1 MHKVIRD
8 LYNGDICPNEK
19 PYEKTEELIKAH
31 EKFDIVH
38 EKIISALVEKY
49 GNEQALVIDNE
60 WFGVRATLE
69 NEEMLSVFKEGLFIG
84 FDLGLALTQR

>member
-1 MHKVIRD
+1 M
-8 LYNGDICPNEK
+8 
-19 PYEKTEELIKAH
+19 EE
-31 EKFDIVH
+31 
-38 EKIISALVEKY
+38 Y